1 MNLANGIDTAE
12 PGTAAAISADIRDR
26 ADPALVRADRVEQL
40 YSQLPLGMAAT
51 IVIGV
56 IAAVELREGR
66 FIELVLFWG
75 GLLVLVV
82 VLHGMLYFGYRTDPR
97 KVQNTAQW
105 LRWLGIGAFAA
116 GAVWG
121 FAAAVFFP
129 SHADERQVFLA
140 FLLAGVIS
148 GGIPMYAASWPVFAA
163 YAAAITLP
171 FTYVLAT
178 FGNRLFA
185 EIALL
190 IPLFYG
196 VSVAIAFRLNGVFL
210 AGYRL
215 RHAYQRQLIELQE
228 ARRQIEASG
237 RKLALFAERAPIAVL
252 ELDSQGTIHEV
263 NHAAELLFGYAADE
277 LTGRS
282 AKRLVK
288 PKYHADFDREWGA
301 LIAKRA
307 PVAGVKVRNPRRDG
321 IDVVCEW
328 TVTPLVNPDGQLIS
342 VIAQGRDITAQLEA
356 ERMKKEFTST
366 LSHELRTPLTSIIG
380 SLQLINAGVLG
391 DIPKDVTEL
400 TEVAERNG
408 QRLLDLINDLLD
420 IEKIESGKLTLVPEV
435 IRVDE
440 LVREAMVLNKGFG
453 DRFKVRFEPRGEL
466 VTREVTADRKRLL
479 QVMTNL
485 LSNAAKFSPEGE
497 AVEITTEELG
507 GHLRVGVHDRGP
519 GIPEAFRSRIFGRF
533 KPWPFRCAPLS
544 VRRPVPAMM
553 VIYCFRDD
561 VVLRLAVRRKAAPV
575 GRHAGVFFTRS
586 HQCSPFFDRVVR
598 CRFSSRRRS
607 TFCSWRFRFAMERS
621 RCIWRSSAIVLRRR
635 SVSSMMYRSAW
646 ATASQMSS

>member
-1 MNLANGIDTAE
+1 MSNLANGAE
-12 PGTAAAISADIRDR
+12 SGIESAERSAAIAAVIRER

-40 YSQLPLGMAAT
+40 YSQLPLGMVAT
-51 IVIGV
+51 IAIGV

-75 GLLVLVV
+75 GLLALVV
-82 VLHGMLYFGYRTDPR
+82 LLHGMLYLGYRNETH
-97 KVQNTAQW
+97 KVENTAQW
-105 LRWLGIGAFAA
+105 LRWFGIGAFAS

-140 FLLAGVIS
+140 FLLAGVMS

-163 YAAAITLP
+163 YAAAIALP

-196 VSVAIAFRLNGVFL
+196 VSVAIAYRLNGVFL
-210 AGYRL
+210 SGYRL
-215 RHAYQRQLIELQE
+215 RHAYQRQLVELEE

-237 RKLALFAERAPIAVL
+237 RKLALFAERSPIAVL
-252 ELDSQGTIHEV
+252 ELDADGVVRDV
-263 NHAAELLFGYAADE
+263 NNAAELLFGYAADE
-277 LTGRS
+277 LIGES
-282 AKRLVK
+282 AKRIVL
-288 PKYHADFDREWGA
+288 PQYHADFERDWAQLMSTRKPATGL
-301 LIAKRA
+301 LI
-307 PVAGVKVRNPRRDG
+307 RNPRRDG
-321 IDVVCEW
+321 LTIVCEW
-328 TVTPLVNPDGQLIS
+328 TVTPLVNREGQLVS
-342 VIAQGRDITAQLEA
+342 VIAQGRDITAQREA

-391 DIPKDVTEL
+391 DVPKDMMEL

-408 QRLLDLINDLLD
+408 QRLLDLINDILD
-420 IEKIESGKLTLVPEV
+420 IEKIESGKLTLNPEI

-440 LVREAMVLNKGFG
+440 LVRESMVLNKGFG

-466 VTREVTADRKRLL
+466 STVEVNADRKRLL

-497 AVEITTEELG
+497 VVEISTQEDG
-507 GHLRVGVHDRGP
+507 WSLRIAGHDRGP
-519 GIPEAFRSRIFGRF
+519 GIPEAFRSRIFAPSNQADPTTSRQKGGPGLGPAICKRLIEMRRGRIGF
-533 KPWPFRCAPLS
+533 DD
-544 VRRPVPAMM
+544 RPEGGTTFWFELP
-553 VIYCFRDD
+553 
-561 VVLRLAVRRKAAPV
+561 
-575 GRHAGVFFTRS
+575 RHA
-586 HQCSPFFDRVVR
+586 
-598 CRFSSRRRS
+598 
-607 TFCSWRFRFAMERS
+607 
-621 RCIWRSSAIVLRRR
+621 
-635 SVSSMMYRSAW
+635 
-646 ATASQMSS
+646 